1 MSRQCLV
8 WLFVEKELFDRLVL
22 QDVFENVT
30 DLMIYLLASDFYE
43 LEACLNKLTMA
54 LEENALAPFVISNCV
69 SHSPNNRLEKLD
81 SAQFRWIVALF
92 DSRVLIDRAER
103 GEHRRAKY
111 D

>member
-1 MSRQCLV
+1 
-8 WLFVEKELFDRLVL
+8 
-22 QDVFENVT
+22 
-30 DLMIYLLASDFYE
+30 MIYLLASNFYE
-43 LEACLNKLTMA
+43 LEACLNKLAMA
-54 LEENALAPFVISNCV
+54 LEENALTPFIICNSVCYC
-69 SHSPNNRLEKLD
+69 PNNRLEKLD